1 MSIVWCVQESHAQES
16 FEYLLA
22 KFNTKATAAK
32 QAAAA
37 DSAREAATAEALSVA
52 TSAAAAAAAPAPP
65 TSLSMPQLSVSAPA
79 LLPFASQQLGSAA
92 PTASAA
98 STADQM
104 QLPCM
109 QPSYMLYP
117 PSAQHLGMG
126 GYPMPHTALQALGGM
141 QGLGGLQTMQAAGSP
156 AAQYMAADMQ
166 AAALMS
172 CGYLPHSAA
181 MLLHG
186 AGTPTADCLSLMQ
199 PSLLFG
205 SPAAMQHAV
214 AGAAG
219 AFQPQLPPPAAAV
232 SSSQQDS
239 TPNKRKHSAAGASR
253 AGTPGSAAK
262 AKASAVPQPAG
273 SSEKSAAG
281 GDNMCDQEQG
291 AAPKARMVLNL

>member
-1 MSIVWCVQESHAQES
+1 VQESHAQES

-65 TSLSMPQLSVSAPA
+65 TSLSMPQLSVSAPVS
-79 LLPFASQQLGSAA
+79 LPFASQQLGSAA

-126 GYPMPHTALQALGGM
+126 GYPMPHMALQALGGM
-141 QGLGGLQTMQAAGSP
+141 QGLGGLQSMQAAGSP

-166 AAALMS
+166 ATALMS

-186 AGTPTADCLSLMQ
+186 AGTPTAECLSLMQ

-205 SPAAMQHAV
+205 SPAAMHHAAV

-219 AFQPQLPPPAAAV
+219 AFQPQLPPAAAAA
-232 SSSQQDS
+232 SSSQQDR
-239 TPNKRKHSAAGASR
+239 TPKKRKHSAAAASR

-262 AKASAVPQPAG
+262 AKASALPQPAG
-273 SSEKSAAG
+273 SSDKSAAG
-281 GDNMCDQEQG
+281 GDNVCDQEQG

>member
-1 MSIVWCVQESHAQES
+1 MQESHAQES

-37 DSAREAATAEALSVA
+37 DSAREAAGALAASG
-52 TSAAAAAAAPAPP
+52 SAAAAAAAAMPP
-65 TSLSMPQLSVSAPA
+65 VS
-79 LLPFASQQLGSAA
+79 LPFAAQQPGSAA
-92 PTASAA
+92 PTASGA
-98 STADQM
+98 SAADQM

-117 PSAQHLGMG
+117 PMGQQLQLG
-126 GYPMPHTALQALGGM
+126 GYPVALLGGLPAMQALGAS
-141 QGLGGLQTMQAAGSP
+141 QRGSPGVRP
-156 AAQYMAADMQ
+156 AAQFVTADLH

-172 CGYLPHSAA
+172 CGYPAAALLPHSAA

-205 SPAAMQHAV
+205 SPAAG
-214 AGAAG
+214 GALQQMMAAAAP
-219 AFQPQLPPPAAAV
+219 AFQPQPPAGSAGA

-239 TPNKRKHSAAGASR
+239 TPKKRKASGAAGAG
-253 AGTPGSAAK
+253 AGTPGTASERAK
-262 AKASAVPQPAG
+262 VAPPAVVCDKVVAG
-273 SSEKSAAG
+273 
-281 GDNMCDQEQG
+281 DQQVM
-291 AAPKARMVLNL
+291 PP